1 MKKPHYAFLIC
12 AATTLTFFY
21 ANGLGC
27 NAFSIYMPYV
37 LKEYGISNT
46 QSSSIL
52 LTRSLFG
59 FLATAVSGWYY
70 RAFSLRNGIL
80 IAGIS
85 TVLGYILFG
94 TAPGYATVLAGSA
107 LVGVGFGLGAT
118 LPVSMMLNRWFR
130 QKRNTAMS
138 ISAMGSTFAMIGIP
152 SLITWGIQTHGL
164 RPSFLVHAAA
174 IALSAGVA
182 FLIFRSDP
190 SELGLEPYGSDA
202 VKAAG
207 TAQGTTT
214 VPKQRVIT
222 RTDWLW
228 LIPALLL
235 LGAVANPGYNHLSV
249 FLNGQSFTPES
260 IAVAFSIGS
269 ACACAGKFLFG
280 VIADRFSTFY
290 CNFIYGF
297 MSIAGLILLCISHSI
312 PVMYCGM
319 AFFCTGISIAITGPP
334 AWAGDLSEPE
344 QYDLTIQ
351 RFQKMYTLGSLVFTL
366 MPGMIAD
373 RCGGSYLTAFWIFT
387 GFTVYLVAA
396 VQRQYIKNR

>member
-12 AATTLTFFY
+12 VATTLTFFY

-27 NAFSIYMPYV
+27 NAFSIYLPYV

-70 RAFSLRNGIL
+70 RTFSLRAGIL

-94 TAPGYATVLAGSA
+94 MAAGYVTVLAGSA
-107 LVGVGFGLGAT
+107 LVGIGFGLGAT
-118 LPVSMMLNRWFR
+118 LPVSMMLNRWFK

-152 SLITWGIQTHGL
+152 SLITWGIQTRGL
-164 RPSFLVHAAA
+164 RPSFLVHAAV
-174 IALSAGVA
+174 IALAAGIS
-182 FLIFRSDP
+182 FLIYRSDP
-190 SELGLEPYGSDA
+190 SELGLEPYGADA
-202 VKAAG
+202 VKAFE
-207 TAQGTTT
+207 TASGYRTRSR
-214 VPKQRVIT
+214 QRIIS
-222 RTDWLW
+222 RTDWFW

-249 FLNGQSFTPES
+249 FLNGQGFTPES

-269 ACACAGKFLFG
+269 ACACAGKLLFG
-280 VIADRFSTFY
+280 MIADRFSTFY

-297 MSIAGLILLCISHSI
+297 MTIAGLALLCISRSI
-312 PVMYCGM
+312 PLMYCGM

-373 RCGGSYLTAFWIFT
+373 RRGGSYLEAFWIFT
-387 GFTVYLVAA
+387 AFSAYLIAA